1 MRRSTRRTNLTSIV
15 RMMRRFLRA
24 LHATEAVLAMRIGV
38 AVAGVVPAA
47 DQVLEAVAAKQ
58 RLISAGSL

>member
-15 RMMRRFLRA
+15 RMMPRFRQA

-47 DQVLEAVAAKQ
+47 DQALEAVAA
-58 RLISAGSL
+58 RESLVSGGFL

>member
-1 MRRSTRRTNLTSIV
+1 
-15 RMMRRFLRA
+15 MMPRFRQA

-47 DQVLEAVAAKQ
+47 DQALEAVAA
-58 RLISAGSL
+58 RESLVSGGFL